1 MKMSTSSPVQFYSV
15 NNYRPHASVAYLMMR
30 NKSIYQR
37 VADMKLAHLGIT
49 SSQMSVL
56 MMIAHNENATISSVS
71 QLLGSD
77 AAAIVR
83 IVHKLEAQL
92 LIQRLPSKTDRRVTH
107 LLLTAEGKRL
117 MKQIPSVLSELL
129 NHSLAGFTVQEFEQF
144 KDFLLRVEENN
155 LQQLKATL

>member
-1 MKMSTSSPVQFYSV
+1 MTTSSPVQFYSV
-15 NNYRPHASVAYLMMR
+15 NNYTPQASVAYLMIR

-49 SSQMSVL
+49 SSQMGVL
-56 MMIAHNENATISSVS
+56 MMIAHNENATISLIS

-83 IVHKLEAQL
+83 IVHKLEDQL
-92 LIQRLPSKTDRRVTH
+92 LIQKVSSKTDRRVTH

-117 MKQIPSVLSELL
+117 MKQVPIILSELL

-144 KDFLLRVEENN
+144 KDFLSRVEKNN
-155 LQQLKATL
+155 LHQLKDAL